1 MNQLNDEL
9 HQQLLELTY
18 DLLGDDEAAALRRR
32 IESDPDVARAYAAAQ
47 HRAKLF
53 EAAARLHVPR
63 LQLAR
68 PDGGGAVVDEPGLS
82 AARASGLSSELPA
95 SASRGRV
102 WASGLKWVV
111 GLAAAV
117 LVVITASGY
126 ARHRAQVA
134 DIADEHL
141 RLVVT
146 GPAKVAAGLTNQ
158 FTVQTTSVTGE
169 PLDVDVQ
176 YAVHAPDGTTLLE
189 KTQHTDASGQVIA
202 AVPPDVS
209 LPNGSRFEVLAVHH
223 GKLTRMHSQLAVDE
237 RRFVTQLALDKP
249 LYQPGETVFYRSLTL
264 GRFGLDTPQETPIH
278 FEIRDPSGAVVAGSE
293 LEGVTDRGVG
303 SGSFQLPPNIAGG
316 RFTLVARAI
325 DDAFPEEQRPFF
337 IRRYRL
343 PRLKKELEFTRDSY
357 APGDRVVADFAAT
370 RAEGGAVAGAT
381 LRITATVDGQ
391 NVHQA
396 TAQAGPAGAF
406 QIEFQLPAAIDKG
419 DAQLAVVVDD
429 GGAAETIAKTIRINL
444 GKVDVRF
451 FPEGGDLV
459 ADLDNRVYF
468 VARNPG
474 GEPVHIEGYVVDG
487 QGREVAKVETAH
499 KGMGSFAF
507 APKRGETY
515 SLKIAK
521 PADVISQ
528 PRLPDVNTERHV
540 VLATGAGV
548 FEPGRSI
555 ELDVRAGRSDLPLVA
570 SAYCRGVQVG
580 QQALVTR
587 LGSNRLAVPIAAE
600 AAGVVRLTVFDY
612 SAQPPRPVAERL
624 VYRRPDRRL
633 DVRVAGESES
643 YSPGD
648 PVQVSLMVTNERGEP
663 TPAVLGVAVVDDALL
678 KMADDDTPQMTTHFY
693 LTTEVEKPEDLEKAD
708 FYLSAEAK
716 APAALDLLLGT
727 QGWRRFVE
735 AQISDPQFAAT
746 GGAELTRL
754 ASLDGH
760 ITPPTM
766 FDNLTDAQSEY
777 QAHLAAHSA
786 KQQQALERL
795 GAMSLAGG
803 LVVAVAAVLLTM
815 LRLAPTVRFCV
826 PTLAAATACLL
837 VGLFWMNPQPHQPL
851 QFASAAFER
860 FLVRREPEPAAAAS
874 PKAAPELAK
883 MANDQLAAEQAK
895 VHQRLAEAV
904 RLVAEGRDGVKD
916 EALAGLNMLWAKG
929 ADHNFFWDKEFK
941 GKLRGEPA
949 EDAFLAK
956 FANRF
961 DKLDARAG
969 KRQAMLEALEQEKL
983 GLRQLGELRREL
995 GRAKQLGDEANLFGA
1010 AARLQLGLERYRF
1023 TVREYAHKH
1032 SGGEPGVRSDFAE
1045 TVFWHPMLITDADG
1059 RATARFDLSD
1069 SVTTFRVLADAHNGA
1084 GRIGVGTGEVVSRIP
1099 FTIEP
1104 KLPLEVN
1111 AGDRI
1116 ELPVA
1121 IGNDTRG
1128 ELPVTLTLSAGDQ
1141 MAIEGDA
1148 KRTLVLGPGT
1158 RSREHFT
1165 LNVLGRS
1172 GFADIE
1178 VRGAAGRLADAKK
1191 QTIAVVPAGFPALQS
1206 HAGRLEG
1213 DHRVTLTLPDTIVPG
1228 SLEISLAAFP
1238 STLAD
1243 LQKGVESILRE
1254 PYGCFEQASTSNY
1267 PNVLT
1272 MQYMQEH
1279 KVADPEITRRAR
1291 ELLKNG
1297 YAKLTA
1303 YECKERG
1310 YEWFGG
1316 DPGHEALT
1324 AYGLMEFRDMAEVY
1338 PVDRQMIERTAAW
1351 LLARRDGKGGF
1362 QRNPRA
1368 LDSFG
1373 GAPPHITDAYI
1384 VWALTESGEQNIAT
1398 EIAHVIELARK
1409 SDDPYLVA
1417 LAAASAVNGGQHAA
1431 AKELLDKLAESQA
1444 GDGRL
1449 DGKEGSITRSG
1460 GISLTA
1466 ETTAL
1471 AALAFL
1477 KVPTYH
1483 QNADKAVEWI
1493 VAHRQGGGWGST
1505 QATILALKAL
1515 VEHSKANRKT
1525 VSGGELIV
1533 SRDGEA
1539 IGHAPFGAGHDREIS
1554 IADLATKLRPGDNH
1568 LTIRLTG
1575 DNAMPYALDVRYRVA
1590 TPANHADCPV
1600 RLTTKL
1606 AGGAVRAGDTV
1617 ALHAELV
1624 NTTDRG
1630 QPMTIAI
1637 LGLPAGLQPRAD
1649 QLEELKKAGTIDYYE
1664 TRAREVICYWRSLAP
1679 ARKVAIKLDLVAEWP
1694 GRYTGPASRTY
1705 LYYTAEQKHWT
1716 EPLAIEIGR

>member
-1 MNQLNDEL
+1 MNQTNDEL
-9 HQQLLELTY
+9 HQQLLELAY
-18 DLLGDDEAAALRRR
+18 DLLSDDEAAALRRR
-32 IESDPDVARAYAAAQ
+32 IDAEPDVARAYAEAQ
-47 HRAKLF
+47 REAKLF
-53 EAAARLHVPR
+53 AAAARLHVPHV
-63 LQLAR
+63 QLVKPDNADPIALATGSTR
-68 PDGGGAVVDEPGLS
+68 DRRDVLTPDG
-82 AARASGLSSELPA
+82 PA
-95 SASRGRV
+95 GASRGRV
-102 WASGLKWVV
+102 WAARGLRWVV
-111 GLAAAV
+111 GIAAAV
-117 LVVITASGY
+117 LIVVTAGGY

-134 DIADEHL
+134 DIAADHL
-141 RLVVT
+141 RLVVS
-146 GPAKVAAGLTNQ
+146 GPAKLAAGLTHQ
-158 FTVQTTSVTGE
+158 FTVQTTSVTGK

-176 YAVHAPDGTTLLE
+176 CAAYAPGGATLLE
-189 KTQHTDASGQVIA
+189 QTLRSGSTGQVIA
-202 AVPPDVS
+202 AVPPDVAV
-209 LPNGSRFEVLAVHH
+209 PNGSRFEVLAVHR
-223 GKLTRMHSQLAVDE
+223 GKLTRMQTELSADE

-264 GRFGLDTPQETPIH
+264 GRFGLDTPQEMPIH
-278 FEIRDPSGAVVAGSE
+278 FEIRDPSGAVVPGSE
-293 LEGVTDRGVG
+293 LEGVTERGVG
-303 SGSFQLPPNIAGG
+303 SGSFRLPPEMAGG
-316 RFTLVARAI
+316 RFTLTARAI
-325 DDAFPEEQRPFF
+325 DDAFPEERRPFF

-370 RAEGGAVAGAT
+370 RAEGGAAAAAT

-391 NVHQA
+391 VVHQA
-396 TAQAGPAGAF
+396 TAQAGPSGAS
-406 QIEFQLPAAIDKG
+406 QIEFQLPAAIERG

-429 GGAAETIAKTIRINL
+429 GGTAETIAKTIRINL

-451 FPEGGDLV
+451 FAEGGDLV
-459 ADLDNRVYF
+459 ADLENRVYF
-468 VARNPG
+468 VARNPV
-474 GEPVHIEGYVVDG
+474 GEPVHIEGQVVDA
-487 QGREVAKVETAH
+487 QGREVAKVETAY
-499 KGMGSFAF
+499 KGMGLFTLT
-507 APKRGETY
+507 PKAREVY
-515 SLKIAK
+515 SVQIAK
-521 PADVISQ
+521 PADVVSQ
-528 PRLPDVNTERHV
+528 PRLPDVNAERRI
-540 VLATGAGV
+540 VLAAGAGV

-555 ELDVRAGRSDLPLVA
+555 ELDVRAARPDLPLVV

-612 SAQPPRPVAERL
+612 SAQPPQPIAERL

-633 DVRVAGESES
+633 DVRVAAESES

-678 KMADDDTPQMTTHFY
+678 KMADDDTPKMPTHFY

-708 FYLSAEAK
+708 FYLSDDAK

-735 AQISDPQFAAT
+735 TRISDPQFAAT
-746 GGAELTRL
+746 AGADLTRL

-760 ITPPTM
+760 VTPPTM
-766 FDNLTDAQSEY
+766 FDNLTQAQSDY
-777 QAHLAAHSA
+777 QAHLAAHNA
-786 KQQQALERL
+786 GRQRALARL
-795 GAMSLAGG
+795 GSMSLSGG
-803 LVVAVAAVLLTM
+803 LVIAIAALSLAV

-826 PTLAAATACLL
+826 PTLAAATACL
-837 VGLFWMNPQPHQPL
+837 VMGLFWMNPQPLQSHGSTTPL
-851 QFASAAFER
+851 FAR
-860 FLVRREPEPAAAAS
+860 FAVKRQAAADAVGT
-874 PKAAPELAK
+874 PPLDALKLA
-883 MANDQLAAEQAK
+883 NEQLAAEQAK
-895 VHQRLAEAV
+895 MYNRLAEVA
-904 RLVAEGRDGVKD
+904 RLVAE
-916 EALAGLNMLWAKG
+916 
-929 ADHNFFWDKEFK
+929 
-941 GKLRGEPA
+941 RGEPKEYA
-949 EDAFLAK
+949 MALLNLNWADGVHDWGLVRKK
-956 FANRF
+956 FA
-961 DKLDARAG
+961 DIAGAR
-969 KRQAMLEALEQEKL
+969 LEQEAVPPAFGGEIERFKRMAGKPL
-983 GLRQLGELRREL
+983 GEIDEKAVLRELGELRRDL
-995 GRAKQLGDEANLFGA
+995 FRAGQLRDEEVLLDAV
-1010 AARLQLGLERYRF
+1010 ARLQKGLERFRF
-1023 TVREYAHKH
+1023 PIREYAHKH
-1032 SGGEPGVRSDFAE
+1032 VGGEPGVRSDFAE
-1045 TVFWHPMLITDADG
+1045 TVFWHPMLITDDAG

-1084 GRIGVGTGEVVSRIP
+1084 GRIGGGDGSVVSRIP
-1099 FTIEP
+1099 FSIEP

-1121 IGNDTRG
+1121 ISNDTRG
-1128 ELPVTLTLSAGDQ
+1128 ELPVTLTVSAGHLLSV
-1141 MAIEGDA
+1141 AGDLQ
-1148 KRTLVLGPGT
+1148 RTLVLRPSA

-1165 LNVLGRS
+1165 LDVLGKN

-1191 QTIAVVPAGFPALQS
+1191 QAITVVPAGFPVFQS
-1206 HAGRLEG
+1206 YAGRLEG
-1213 DHRVTLTLPDTIVPG
+1213 DVHVSVNLPDTIVPG
-1228 SLEISLAAFP
+1228 SLEVSLAAFP

-1279 KVADPEITRRAR
+1279 KVANPEITRRAR
-1291 ELLKNG
+1291 DLLKNG

-1324 AYGLMEFRDMAEVY
+1324 AYGLMEFRDMADVY
-1338 PVDRQMIERTAAW
+1338 PVDRQMIERTSAW

-1384 VWALTESGEQNIAT
+1384 VWALTESGERNIAN
-1398 EIAHVIELARK
+1398 EIAHVIELGKK

-1431 AKELLDKLAESQA
+1431 AKELLDKLAEWQA
-1444 GDGRL
+1444 GDGHF
-1449 DGKEGSITRSG
+1449 DGREGSITRSG
-1460 GISLTA
+1460 GLSLTA

-1483 QNADKAVEWI
+1483 QNADKAVDWL
-1493 VAHRQGGGWGST
+1493 VAHRQGGGGWGST

-1515 VEHSKANRKT
+1515 VEHARANRKT
-1525 VSGGELIV
+1525 VTGGELVV
-1533 SRDGEA
+1533 SRDGEV
-1539 IGHAPFGAGHDREIS
+1539 IGRAPFGAGHDSEIS
-1554 IADLATKLRPGDNH
+1554 IADLAAKLAPGENR
-1568 LTIRLTG
+1568 LMIRITG

-1590 TPANHADCPV
+1590 SPPSDAECPV
-1600 RLTTKL
+1600 RLTTSL
-1606 AGGAVRAGDTV
+1606 AAGAVRAGDTV
-1617 ALHAELV
+1617 ALQTELV

-1637 LGLPAGLQPRAD
+1637 IGLPAGLQPRAD

-1664 TRAREVICYWRSLAP
+1664 TRAREVVCYWRSLAP
-1679 ARKVAIKLDLVAEWP
+1679 SKRIALKLDLVAEWP
-1694 GRYTGPASRTY
+1694 GRYTGPASRAY
-1705 LYYTAEQKHWT
+1705 LYYTAEQKHWAA
-1716 EPLAIEIGR
+1716 PLAIEIGR